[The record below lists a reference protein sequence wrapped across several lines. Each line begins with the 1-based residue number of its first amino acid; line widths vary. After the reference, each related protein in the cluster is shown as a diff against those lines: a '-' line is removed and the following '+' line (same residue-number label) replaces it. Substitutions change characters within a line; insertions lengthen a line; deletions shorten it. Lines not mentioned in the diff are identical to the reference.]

1 LRSVCTLL
9 QLAAVAF
16 GNQEEV
22 VRPAL
27 KEGRVDL
34 VLVDASIFAVA
45 LFDIIL
51 NIESLRYGS

>member
-1 LRSVCTLL
+1 LRSVGTLL
-9 QLAAVAF
+9 QRAAVAF

-34 VLVDASIFAVA
+34 VLVDAGIFAVA
-45 LFDIIL
+45 LFDIPIYL
-51 NIESLRYGS
+51 I